1 MFPITITFTVNNE
14 VELAQLTLL
23 TTSTASANL
32 KETTQAKKPTTS
44 AATQDSAANTQ
55 RTAAGGA
62 ETAAPEKTGGA
73 TSPTAASAGAEQPRS
88 TAVTEVTLDALK
100 DQFREF
106 CKVRGVPAAQDVLR
120 EFGLEKV
127 SLANPAQY
135 AELYQRFG
143 TEG

>member
-14 VELAQLTLL
+14 AELAKLALF

-44 AATQDSAANTQ
+44 AATQDSAANMQ
-55 RTAAGGA
+55 RTAEADA
-62 ETAAPEKTGGA
+62 ETDAPEKTGGA
-73 TSPTAASAGAEQPRS
+73 TSRTAGSAEAEQPRS

-127 SLANPAQY
+127 SLAKPAKY
-135 AELYQRFG
+135 AELYQRFS

>member
-1 MFPITITFTVNNE
+1 MFPITLKFTANNE
-14 VELAQLTLL
+14 AELAQISALMLI
-23 TTSTASANL
+23 TARAVPAP
-32 KETTQAKKPTTS
+32 EATAAKKPTTS
-44 AATQDSAANTQ
+44 
-55 RTAAGGA
+55 AAGGA
-62 ETAAPEKTGGA
+62 ETAAPGKTGGA

-127 SLANPAQY
+127 SLAKPAQY

>member
-14 VELAQLTLL
+14 VELAKLTLL

-32 KETTQAKKPTTS
+32 KETPQAKKPTTP
-44 AATQDSAANTQ
+44 AATQASAANTQ
-55 RTAAGGA
+55 RTAAADVGTA
-62 ETAAPEKTGGA
+62 VPAKTAAE
-73 TSPTAASAGAEQPRS
+73 TSPTAASAEAEQPRS

-120 EFGLEKV
+120 EFGLERV

>member
-1 MFPITITFTVNNE
+1 MFPITIKFTANNPA
-14 VELAQLTLL
+14 ELAQISALIAAQAVPTPEA
-23 TTSTASANL
+23 TT
-32 KETTQAKKPTTS
+32 AKKPTTS
-44 AATQDSAANTQ
+44 AATQDSAAHTQ

-62 ETAAPEKTGGA
+62 ETAAPGKTGGA
-73 TSPTAASAGAEQPRS
+73 TSPTAASAEAEQPRS

-100 DQFREF
+100 DQFRKF

>member
-14 VELAQLTLL
+14 VELAKLTLL

-32 KETTQAKKPTTS
+32 KETTPAKKPTTS
-44 AATQDSAANTQ
+44 AATQASAAPMQ
-55 RTAAGGA
+55 RTAAADA
-62 ETAAPEKTGGA
+62 ETAAPAKTA
-73 TSPTAASAGAEQPRS
+73 AETTPTAESAAGEQPLS
-88 TAVTEVTLDALK
+88 TAATEVTLDALK

-135 AELYQRFG
+135 AELYQRFS

>member
-1 MFPITITFTVNNE
+1 MFPITIKFTANNPA
-14 VELAQLTLL
+14 ELAQI
-23 TTSTASANL
+23 SAL
-32 KETTQAKKPTTS
+32 IAAQAIPVSEAATAKKPTTP
-44 AATQDSAANTQ
+44 AATQASAANTQ
-55 RTAAGGA
+55 RTAAADVGTA
-62 ETAAPEKTGGA
+62 VPAKTAAE
-73 TSPTAASAGAEQPRS
+73 TSPTAASAEAEQPRS

>member
-1 MFPITITFTVNNE
+1 MFPITLKFTANNP
-14 VELAQLTLL
+14 VELAQISALIAAQAIPVSEA
-23 TTSTASANL
+23 TT
-32 KETTQAKKPTTS
+32 AKKPTTS

-55 RTAAGGA
+55 RTAAADA
-62 ETAAPEKTGGA
+62 ETAAPGKTGGA
-73 TSPTAASAGAEQPRS
+73 TSPTAASAEAEQPRS

>member
-1 MFPITITFTVNNE
+1 MFPITLKFTANNPA
-14 VELAQLTLL
+14 ELAQISALIAAQAVPAPEA
-23 TTSTASANL
+23 TA
-32 KETTQAKKPTTS
+32 AKKPTTS
-44 AATQDSAANTQ
+44 AATQASAAPTQ
-55 RTAAGGA
+55 RTAAAGA
-62 ETAAPEKTGGA
+62 ETAAPGKTGGA
-73 TSPTAASAGAEQPRS
+73 TSPTAASAEAEQPRS